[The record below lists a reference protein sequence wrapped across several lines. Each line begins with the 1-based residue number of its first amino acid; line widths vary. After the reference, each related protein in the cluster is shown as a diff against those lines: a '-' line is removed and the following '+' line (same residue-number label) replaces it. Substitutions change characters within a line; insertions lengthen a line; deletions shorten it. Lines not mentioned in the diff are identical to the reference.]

1 MTRKAKAPLTPERIM
16 QYAWGYAT
24 TFVVEAALEHH
35 VFDRLDESPR
45 TVQELAVVTGTSP
58 RGLSALLNALVGL
71 QLVTRINDR
80 YGLTPESAAF
90 LVSTKPSFHGG
101 VFRNFRTHLLPN
113 WQQLPDVVRTG
124 KPAKAVNQ
132 ENAGPEFFAE
142 LVEAIFPLSYPAARR
157 FGEHLGLAKAITPVS
172 VLDIG
177 AGAGV
182 WGVALAQQSPQ
193 VLVRAVDWPRVLE
206 ITRKVAQRHGVA
218 DRLTTAPGDL
228 LEADFGSGHD
238 VATIGHILHSEGV
251 ERSRQL
257 LRKTF
262 AALAPGGTVAIMEF
276 LCDDDRAGPP
286 HALMF
291 AVNMLVHT
299 EVGDTFTFAEISRWL
314 REAGFVNPRLL
325 DVPAAS
331 PLILAT
337 KPKPGADSRRRKT
350 AHSKPRSVKSSSS
363 KPR

>member
-24 TFVVEAALEHH
+24 TFVVEAAVEHH

-238 VATIGHILHSEGV
+238 GGYHRPHPAQRRRGAQPAIAAQDIRGARSGWHGCHHGIPLRR
-251 ERSRQL
+251 RSR
-257 LRKTF
+257 RS
-262 AALAPGGTVAIMEF
+262 AA
-276 LCDDDRAGPP
+276 RADVRRE
-286 HALMF
+286 HA
-291 AVNMLVHT
+291 
-299 EVGDTFTFAEISRWL
+299 RPY
-314 REAGFVNPRLL
+314 R
-325 DVPAAS
+325 
-331 PLILAT
+331 
-337 KPKPGADSRRRKT
+337 SRRHVYVCGNQPVVARGGLRQS
-350 AHSKPRSVKSSSS
+350 AFARCAGSIPSHPGDEAQAR
-363 KPR
+363 R

>member
-1 MTRKAKAPLTPERIM
+1 
-16 QYAWGYAT
+16 
-24 TFVVEAALEHH
+24 
-35 VFDRLDESPR
+35 
-45 TVQELAVVTGTSP
+45 
-58 RGLSALLNALVGL
+58 
-71 QLVTRINDR
+71 
-80 YGLTPESAAF
+80 
-90 LVSTKPSFHGG
+90 
-101 VFRNFRTHLLPN
+101 
-113 WQQLPDVVRTG
+113 VRTG

-132 ENAGPEFFAE
+132 ENTGPEFFAE
-142 LVEAIFPLSYPAARR
+142 LVEAIFPLSYPAARK
-157 FGEHLGLAKAITPVS
+157 FAEHLRLAKATVPVS

-182 WGVALAQQSPQ
+182 WGVALAQQSKQ
-193 VLVRAVDWPRVLE
+193 VRVRAVDWPRVLE

-218 DRLTTAPGDL
+218 DRLATAPGDL
-228 LEADFGSGHD
+228 LEADFGNGHD

-262 AALAPGGTVAIMEF
+262 AALAPGGTIAIMEF
-276 LCDDDRAGPP
+276 LCDDDRTGPP

-299 EVGDTFTFAEISRWL
+299 ETGDTFTFSEISQWL

-325 DVPAAS
+325 AVPAAS
-331 PLILAT
+331 PLIIAT
-337 KPKPGADSRRRKT
+337 KPKLGAGSQRVKT
-350 AHSKPRSVKSSSS
+350 AYSRPRSVKSSSS